1 MCLQRKQL
9 YNIKYLRHAGDKI
22 KTDIFLCNF
31 FRKKKN
37 KQTNSIRLYILYFG
51 NYIWEQKNE
60 IIAEL
65 VKRFNYYC
73 DNIFTTFIFFFVFL
87 FFLI

>member
-1 MCLQRKQL
+1 MQETKSRQIYFCV
-9 YNIKYLRHAGDKI
+9 ISSE
-22 KTDIFLCNF
+22 
-31 FRKKKN
+31 KKN
-37 KQTNSIRLYILYFG
+37 KKQTNSIRLYILYFG

-87 FFLI
+87 FFFNIKSEK